1 MSSASLF
8 HRWRKCF
15 TTGLAVILPVFLTF
29 AVVKWIFGTV
39 ASFTDTLLFFLPRTI
54 THADDG
60 RGPMLWYWSVFAF
73 ALAVALTTLTGVLT
87 RYYVGKKFVK
97 WLDETML
104 SVPVMNKLYAAIKQV
119 NDALTSGKKTAFKTV
134 VLVEFPRP
142 GMKALGLITNDTV
155 SITGQHGQNLVGV
168 FIPTTPNPTSGFI
181 VLLPE
186 DKITRLDI
194 PVADAIKWVMSLGS
208 LEFEARLADSTAK
221 SAPAEQES
229 RKNECPGQA

>member
-1 MSSASLF
+1 MRSTSLF
-8 HRWRKCF
+8 QRWRKCF
-15 TTGLAVILPVFLTF
+15 TTGLAVVLPVFVTF

-39 ASFTDTLLFFLPRTI
+39 ASFTDTLLFFLPRTL
-54 THADDG
+54 THAEGG
-60 RGPMLWYWSVFAF
+60 RGPMLWYWSAFAF
-73 ALAVALTTLTGVLT
+73 AFAIALTTLVGVLT
-87 RYYVGKKFVK
+87 RYYVGKRFVK

-104 SVPVMNKLYAAIKQV
+104 SVPVLNKLYAAIKQV

-142 GMKALGLITNDTV
+142 GMKALGLITNDSV
-155 SITGQHGQNLVGV
+155 SITSQDGQHLVGV

-186 DKITRLDI
+186 DKITRLDM

-208 LEFEARLADSTAK
+208 LEFEPRRVNTAAGSGLART
-221 SAPAEQES
+221 ES
-229 RKNECPGQA
+229 GKT